1 MNRRLVVLALVIC
14 LILSAVPG
22 ALASTATSD
31 LYDTPGF
38 PFESVE
44 DGARHGYPTDL
55 RGITPRPV
63 PDWLLG
69 RMALLAGVSGTM
81 LSTTTVKGGPGSSY
95 ASLGTINSGT
105 AVTVIEYHGS
115 YYFIEYGSPLRRG
128 YVLQSTVSCG
138 GGVPAAQYDINYFG
152 LNVSGGT
159 LTVRAGPSSSYAS
172 IGSIAN
178 REIVTAFRIEGSPS
192 SWWFFEYWTSGGN
205 KRGYVQSQYLHIPG
219 CYTSEVRPIRS
230 GTRSQDYSAG
240 HPAIDIGAP
249 VGTSLYAV
257 QGGVV
262 EYSYRYHTF
271 EGVLYTVSYG
281 NMAELQYGNQLALYA
296 HMSQFAGGY
305 QACQYPNYRL
315 DYSPYTEVPVG
326 SLNVSQNASVGKS
339 GQSGNCLPSGGAH
352 LHFELYEGGVRQD
365 PFTYVLF
372 AKMPK

>member
-1 MNRRLVVLALVIC
+1 
-14 LILSAVPG
+14 
-22 ALASTATSD
+22 
-31 LYDTPGF
+31 
-38 PFESVE
+38 
-44 DGARHGYPTDL
+44 
-55 RGITPRPV
+55 
-63 PDWLLG
+63 
-69 RMALLAGVSGTM
+69 MALLAGVSGTM

-95 ASLGTINSGT
+95 ASLGSITAGT

-172 IGSIAN
+172 IGSIAK
-178 REIVTAFRIEGSPS
+178 REIVTAFRIEGSTS
-192 SWWFFEYWTSGGN
+192 SWWFLEYWTSGGN

-230 GTRSQDYSAG
+230 GTRSQDYSAD
-240 HPAIDIGAP
+240 HPAIDIGTP

-262 EYSYRYHTF
+262 NYSYRYF
-271 EGVLYTVSYG
+271 FVEGALHTVSYG
-281 NMAELQYGNQLALYA
+281 NMARLQYGDHLALYA

-305 QACQYPNYRL
+305 QACPYPNYRQ
-315 DYSPYTEVPVG
+315 DNSEYTEVPVG
-326 SLNVSQNASVGKS
+326 ALNVSQNSSVGKS
-339 GQSGNCLPSGGAH
+339 GQSGNCLPSGSAH
-352 LHFELYEGGVRQD
+352 LHFELYAGGVRQD